1 MKVNEFI
8 KELEAVNEKFND
20 ENKFNIHVND
30 KYNLHVLEIKSYD
43 KNKYD
48 NYKFFISLG
57 LDFEFIMIDFKEMNN
72 DLLELM
78 EIITEFRNTKIEDR
92 KLEELKYD

>member
-8 KELEAVNEKFND
+8 KELEAVNEEFKD

-30 KYNLHVLEIKSYD
+30 KYNLHVLEIKSYE

-78 EIITEFRNTKIEDR
+78 GIITEFRNTKIEDR

>member
-8 KELEAVNEKFND
+8 KELGAVNEKFID
-20 ENKFNIHVND
+20 ENKFDIRIKD
-30 KYNLHVLEIKSYD
+30 KYHLHVLEIKSLE
-43 KNKYD
+43 KNKHDY
-48 NYKFFISLG
+48 YKFFVALG

-78 EIITEFRNTKIEDR
+78 GIITEFRNTKIEDR

>member
-1 MKVNEFI
+1 MKVNDFI
-8 KELEAVNEKFND
+8 EKLEAVNEKFID
-20 ENKFNIHVND
+20 ENKFDIRIKD
-30 KYNLHVLEIKSYD
+30 KYHLHVLEIKSCE
-43 KNKYD
+43 KNKHDY
-48 NYKFFISLG
+48 YKFFMALG

-78 EIITEFRNTKIEDR
+78 GIITEFRNTKIENR